1 MNNQQAP
8 LEGSDEISFYE
19 IYLILKRK
27 RILILSVTALC
38 AFVAGAYSL
47 IKPTNYTYQA
57 CAQMGVIGRDNLGQP
72 IFIDSPQSAIA
83 QLNNAYIPSVV
94 DTFVHKAK
102 KLKFNT
108 VDFKT
113 FNPKDSSMVCIKT
126 NAPKF
131 LGGSVTK
138 IQNASLQRLAENN
151 SRLAAVSMASA
162 ETNLKESQA
171 TAQTLSSRIS
181 NVIDQERAV
190 SGELSLLKTKDA
202 VLQNQSGSISQE
214 ISRMRPL
221 VQKASN
227 DVHDNATALTM
238 MIQNNQVAQ
247 ERQQLFNLEME
258 RSVALPKEQIGLL
271 NQMNT
276 LKRQETNLDAQIAA
290 NTAQIELDKASIKA
304 LQTTHIVR
312 PSSPSIKPVGPG
324 KAVFIVLGA
333 LVGLMLSVF
342 YALLANAVTKQP
354 DGVKTDVI

>member
-1 MNNQQAP
+1 MNNQQAQ
-8 LEGSDEISFYE
+8 LEGSDEISLYE

-27 RILILSVTALC
+27 RILILSVTVLC
-38 AFVAGAYSL
+38 AFVAGAYSF

-57 CAQMGVIGRDNLGQP
+57 CAQMGVIDRDNTGQP

-94 DTFVHKAK
+94 DTFVKKH
-102 KLKFNT
+102 KLKLNT
-108 VDFKT
+108 VDFMT

-126 NAPKF
+126 KAPKSI
-131 LGGSVTK
+131 GGSVTN
-138 IQNASLQRLAENN
+138 IQNASLQRLVDNN

-162 ETNLKESQA
+162 ETNLKKSQSA
-171 TAQTLSSRIS
+171 AQTLSSKIA
-181 NVIDQERAV
+181 NVVDQEHAV

-202 VLQNQSGSISQE
+202 VLQNQIGGISQE

-221 VQKASN
+221 VEKASKN
-227 DVHDNATALTM
+227 VHDNATALTM

-271 NQMNT
+271 NQMNK
-276 LKRQETNLDAQIAA
+276 LKRQETNLNAQIAA
-290 NTAQIELDKASIKA
+290 NSAQIELDKASIKA
-304 LQTTHIVR
+304 LQSTHIVR
-312 PSSPSIKPVGPG
+312 PSSPSIEPVGPG

-354 DGVKTDVI
+354 DGVKTNLS

>member
-8 LEGSDEISFYE
+8 LEGSDEISLYE

-27 RILILSVTALC
+27 RTLILSATVLC
-38 AFVAGAYSL
+38 AFVAGAYSF

-57 CAQMGVIGRDNLGQP
+57 CAQIGIMNRDNTGQP
-72 IFIDSPQSAIA
+72 VFIESPQSAIA
-83 QLNNAYIPSVV
+83 QLNNAYIPS
-94 DTFVHKAK
+94 KAK
-102 KLKFNT
+102 KSKFNT
-108 VDFKT
+108 ADFKT
-113 FNPKDSSMVCIKT
+113 FTPKDSSMVFIKT
-126 NAPKF
+126 NAPKSI
-131 LGGSVTK
+131 GGIVTN
-138 IQNASLQRLAENN
+138 IQNASLQRLVENN

-162 ETNLKESQA
+162 ETNLRKSQA
-171 TAQTLSSRIS
+171 TAQTLSSKIA
-181 NVIDQERAV
+181 NAIDQEHAV

-202 VLQNQSGSISQE
+202 VLQNQGGRISQE
-214 ISRMRPL
+214 ISRMHPL
-221 VQKASN
+221 ADKASKA
-227 DVHDNATALTM
+227 VHNNATALTM

-258 RSVALPKEQIGLL
+258 RSVTLPKEQIGLL

-276 LKRQETNLDAQIAA
+276 LKRQEINLNTQIAA
-290 NTAQIELDKASIKA
+290 NSAQIELDRASIKA

-342 YALLANAVTKQP
+342 YALLANAITKQP
-354 DGVKTDVI
+354 DGVKTNVI

>member
-8 LEGSDEISFYE
+8 LEGSDEISLYE

-27 RILILSVTALC
+27 RTLILSATVLC
-38 AFVAGAYSL
+38 AFVAGAYSF

-57 CAQMGVIGRDNLGQP
+57 CAQIGIMNRDNSGQP
-72 IFIDSPQSAIA
+72 VFIESPQSAIA

-94 DTFVHKAK
+94 DTFATKQK
-102 KLKFNT
+102 KSKFNT
-108 VDFKT
+108 AYFKT
-113 FNPKDSSMVCIKT
+113 FTPKDSSMVCIKT
-126 NAPKF
+126 NAPKSI
-131 LGGSVTK
+131 GGIVTN
-138 IQNASLQRLAENN
+138 IQNASLQRLVENN

-171 TAQTLSSRIS
+171 TAQTLSSKIS
-181 NVIDQERAV
+181 NVIDQEHAV

-202 VLQNQSGSISQE
+202 VLQNQGGRISQE
-214 ISRMRPL
+214 ISRMHPL
-221 VQKASN
+221 ADKASKA
-227 DVHDNATALTM
+227 VHNNATALTM

-276 LKRQETNLDAQIAA
+276 LKRQETNLNAQIAA
-290 NTAQIELDKASIKA
+290 NSAQIELDRASIKA

-324 KAVFIVLGA
+324 KAIFIVLGA

-342 YALLANAVTKQP
+342 YALLANAITKQP
-354 DGVKTDVI
+354 DGVKTNVI

>member
-8 LEGSDEISFYE
+8 LEDSDEISLYE

-27 RILILSVTALC
+27 RILILSVTVLC
-38 AFVAGAYSL
+38 AFVAGAYGF
-47 IKPTNYTYQA
+47 IKPANYTYQA
-57 CAQMGVIGRDNLGQP
+57 CAQMGVISRDNLGQP
-72 IFIDSPQSAIA
+72 EFIDSPQSAIA

-94 DTFVHKAK
+94 DSFVTK
-102 KLKFNT
+102 KKFNT
-108 VDFKT
+108 IDFNT

-131 LGGSVTK
+131 LGDSVTN
-138 IQNASLQRLAENN
+138 IQNASLQRLVENN

-162 ETNLKESQA
+162 EAKLKESQA
-171 TAQTLSSRIS
+171 TAQTLSSKIS

-202 VLQNQSGSISQE
+202 VLQNQNRRISQE

-221 VQKASN
+221 VEKASN

-276 LKRQETNLDAQIAA
+276 LKRQETNLNAQIAA
-290 NTAQIELDKASIKA
+290 NSAQIELDKASMKA

-312 PSSPSIKPVGPG
+312 PSSPSIEPVGPG

-354 DGVKTDVI
+354 DGVKTNLS